1 MRRLLNAILPLL
13 GAAGF
18 AVFSELS
25 LARSGE
31 FFWWSLAS
39 MAWILAAFAALARK
53 KLRGRLTPIAVP
65 AVAMITL
72 SSVMSLLFLDLVAPR
87 HAFIAVLAVVLYLF
101 LEHIRRETLSSD
113 PEERLSISEFARM
126 VNIGSLFLIA
136 SVGLGVTAFLP
147 IQRWW
152 SLPFVLLVSVLWSW
166 HLYFACAQPRVRP
179 FSRMGL
185 TVLIVLESYLVA
197 LTLPTQ
203 MFVGGAVV
211 GIVYYLAANLL
222 PLGAGEGVS
231 EKLIR
236 KYALYAGGLL
246 LLVLATARWV

>member
-1 MRRLLNAILPLL
+1 MRRLLVAVLPLL

-18 AVFSELS
+18 FVFSELS

-31 FFWWSLAS
+31 FFWWSLGS
-39 MAWILAAFAALARK
+39 MAWILAVFALLVRK

-65 AVAMITL
+65 AMAMIAL
-72 SSVMSLLFLDLVAPR
+72 SSVGSLLFLDLVAPR
-87 HAFIAVLAVVLYLF
+87 HAFMAVLAVVLYLF
-101 LEHIRRETLSSD
+101 FEHIRRETLSD
-113 PEERLSISEFARM
+113 DAQERLSISEFARM
-126 VNIGSLFLIA
+126 VNIGSLFLLA

-152 SLPFVLLVSVLWSW
+152 TVPFIALVSALWSW

-179 FSRMGL
+179 LSRMGL
-185 TVLIVLESYLVA
+185 TMLIVLEAYLTA

-203 MFVGGAVV
+203 MFVGGALV

-222 PLGAGEGVS
+222 PLGENVS
-231 EKLIR
+231 AKLVR
-236 KYALYAGGLL
+236 KYAFYAGGLL